1 MRFTIKTRL
10 FTGFLLVAVIPLILI
25 GGISYYSISNE
36 ISKQTEE
43 KITNINTGIKNMVS
57 TQDKIV
63 SLWLESGAAA
73 FTYKLSSL
81 GESRFDYEHMV
92 DIAGHRMPTWY
103 IGNQVITNDHTL
115 VDELSGEENL
125 QATIFMLHNNEFVRV
140 STNVRKDDGSRIVG
154 TILNS
159 GPVYN
164 KIINGQ
170 QFLGRASVEGI
181 WQATIYRPILDK
193 KGKLIGVFVL
203 GRREREYEIIDAIKK
218 ISIGDSGYVFIM
230 DSVGNTVIHPY
241 MNGQNVMDYP
251 WIKEII
257 KNKEGKIKYN
267 FNGQNKIAYY
277 TYYEPWDWYIITG
290 GNETEIFANRTKLY
304 KVFLFTLL
312 AVIGIALLIAYAL
325 SKSFS
330 KPLEELVGVMKETQ
344 EGDLSPKLRYANNDE
359 FGVLN
364 TTFNN
369 MLHNISI
376 LIGKILFNSNN
387 LKEASKI
394 LKVDISK
401 SMDSLTGIERGV
413 EAIQSYKPVFFENG
427 DSQSSDLELKDH
439 YLEGILQWVNKLR
452 VDMEEIIVDKKYE
465 NLENIKLQLDE
476 LENIAFDCFAND
488 KQLKE
493 VDILNIQSNYEN
505 KMANLKVEVEKLKLL
520 LENISSSGET
530 LDNIAMELDNQANM
544 FKINDDKRLPS

>member
-10 FTGFLLVAVIPLILI
+10 FTCFLIVAVIPLLLI
-25 GGISYYSISNE
+25 GGISYYFISNE

-43 KITNINTGIKNMVS
+43 KITSINTGIKNMVN
-57 TQDKIV
+57 TQDKVV

-181 WQATIYRPILDK
+181 WQSTIYRPILDK
-193 KGKLIGVFVL
+193 QGKLIGVFVL
-203 GRREREYEIIDAIKK
+203 GRREKEYEIIDAIKK

-267 FNGQNKIAYY
+267 FNGQNKMAYY

-290 GNETEIFANRTKLY
+290 GNEKEIFNTRTKLY
-304 KVFLFTLL
+304 KAILFTLIS
-312 AVIGIALLIAYAL
+312 VIGIALLIAYGL

-344 EGDLSPKLRYANNDE
+344 DGDLSPKLGYVNNDE
-359 FGVLN
+359 FGILN

-387 LKEASKI
+387 LKGASKI

-401 SMDSLTGIERGV
+401 SMDSLTGIERGF
-413 EAIQSYKPVFFENG
+413 EAIQSYKPIFFESG
-427 DSQSSDLELKDH
+427 DSNDADIELKDH

-452 VDMEEIIVDKKYE
+452 VDMEDIIVDKKYE
-465 NLENIKLQLDE
+465 NLENIKIQLNE
-476 LENIAFDCFAND
+476 LENIAIDCFSNE
-488 KQLKE
+488 KQPRE
-493 VDILNIQSNYEN
+493 GDFLNLQSNYEN
-505 KMANLKVEVEKLKLL
+505 KIENLKVEVEKLKLL
-520 LENISSSGET
+520 LENISSSGEI

>member
-465 NLENIKLQLDE
+465 NLENIKLQVDE

>member
-10 FTGFLLVAVIPLILI
+10 FTGFLIVAVIPLILI

-43 KITNINTGIKNMVS
+43 KITSINTGIKNMVS

-73 FTYKLSSL
+73 FTNKLSSL
-81 GESRFDYEHMV
+81 GESRFDYENMV

-103 IGNQVITNDHTL
+103 IGDQIITNDHTL

-181 WQATIYRPILDK
+181 WQATIYKPILDK

-203 GRREREYEIIDAIKK
+203 GRREKEYEIIDAIKK
-218 ISIGDSGYVFIM
+218 ISIGESGYVFIM

-257 KNKEGKIKYN
+257 KNKEGKIKYK
-267 FNGQNKIAYY
+267 FNGQNRIVYY

-290 GNETEIFANRTKLY
+290 GNEAEIFANRTELY
-304 KVFLFTLL
+304 KVFLFTLI
-312 AVIGIALLIAYAL
+312 AVMGIALLIAYAL

-330 KPLEELVGVMKETQ
+330 KPLEELVDVMKETQ

-413 EAIQSYKPVFFENG
+413 EAIQSYKPIFFENG
-427 DSQSSDLELKDH
+427 DCKNSDMELRDH

-452 VDMEEIIVDKKYE
+452 IDMEDIIVNKKYD
-465 NLENIKLQLDE
+465 NLENIKLQLNE
-476 LENIAFDCFAND
+476 LENIAFDCFSNVT
-488 KQLKE
+488 QP
-493 VDILNIQSNYEN
+493 VDGDLLNIQNNYEN
-505 KMANLKVEVEKLKLL
+505 KLGNLNVEVEKLKLL

-544 FKINDDKRLPS
+544 FKINDDKQLPS